1 MAPRERALRLAGSG
15 ILVPDQIVNLE
26 IPGTDEVRSYSIA
39 NTPHVS
45 DRIQLVVKL
54 LPGGTFSGH
63 LRSRLAVGDR
73 LRVFGPLG
81 ELKLRLSHRRVLVV
95 AGGSGLAPFLSMLRH
110 LEARGKPRDVDLVYG
125 ARRVRDLYRVEEL
138 ERLAA
143 VLPGVRFVPRAVRT
157 GGRAVGGRAR
167 ARHRRDRPDV
177 PDARGVRRLPRR
189 PPAMTEATV
198 PVLTRLGVRPANVRF
213 DAFVPARP

>member
-1 MAPRERALRLAGSG
+1 MLLCSARPVGDCAIDVDVMELTDDEFRAGDRVGAFETEVVAFEELTHDTRGPTLALRDQGTMTFGAG
-15 ILVPDQIVNLE
+15 QFVNLE

-95 AGGSGLAPFLSMLRH
+95 AGGSGLAPFLSMLRTPGG
-110 LEARGKPRDVDLVYG
+110 AGKA
-125 ARRVRDLYRVEEL
+125 ARRRPRVRRAPGPRPVPG
-138 ERLAA
+138 RGAGAA
-143 VLPGVRFVPRAVRT
+143 GSGAARRPVRT
-157 GGRAVGGRAR
+157 PRCQNRRASRGRASAGSS
-167 ARHRRDRPDV
+167 P
-177 PDARGVRRLPRR
+177 
-189 PPAMTEATV
+189 T
-198 PVLTRLGVRPANVRF
+198 
-213 DAFVPARP
+213 